1 MSSIAIRDAL
11 DVKSPAESVDYIN
24 MLIYGEPGAGK
35 TWLCGSAQMGEL
47 TKPVLFVDVEGGV
60 TTVRHWGDIDVV
72 QVRTLEQLN
81 DVHAALDRDM
91 DDYYKTVIIDSL
103 TELQKLDMSNIMLQR
118 YLDKPEKIDR
128 DVPDMYAWGKSA
140 NRLRLMIRKF
150 RDLEM
155 HVICTCLL
163 ASEKEDSTAKWF
175 YYPSL
180 PGKLRAELP
189 GFFDIVGY
197 LRSIEEQ
204 GESADE
210 AVITRIIQF
219 AKTEKVVAKDR
230 TASLGDVM
238 RNPTLP
244 EIWETI
250 NKSNPNGKQGANQ

>member
-1 MSSIAIRDAL
+1 MTTVAIRDAL

-35 TWLCGSAQMGEL
+35 TYLCGSAQLGEL
-47 TKPVLFVDVEGGV
+47 TKPVLFLDVEGGV
-60 TTVRHWGDIDVV
+60 TTVRHLTDIDVV

-81 DVHAALDRDM
+81 SIHAALDRDM
-91 DDYYKTVIIDSL
+91 DNYYKTVIIDSL
-103 TELQKLDMSNIMLQR
+103 SELQKLDMSNIMLQR
-118 YLDKPEKIDR
+118 YTDKPDKIDR
-128 DVPDMYAWGKSA
+128 DVPDMYAWGKSG

-150 RDLEM
+150 RDLEC

-204 GESADE
+204 EGDES
-210 AVITRIIQF
+210 VITRIIQF

-238 RNPTLP
+238 RNPTIP
-244 EIWETI
+244 GIWELI
-250 NKSNPNGKQGANQ
+250 SESNPNGKGATK

>member
-1 MSSIAIRDAL
+1 LSTVAIRDAL

-35 TWLCGSAQMGEL
+35 TWLCGSAQLSEY
-47 TKPVLFVDVEGGV
+47 TKPTLFIDVEGGV

-81 DVHAALDRDM
+81 EVHGALARDM
-91 DDYYKTVIIDSL
+91 DSHYKTVIIDSL
-103 TELQKLDMSNIMLQR
+103 TELQKLDMSNIMLER
-118 YLDKPEKIDR
+118 WKDKPDRIDR
-128 DVPDMYAWGKSA
+128 DVPDMYAWGKSG

-150 RDLEM
+150 RDLEC

-163 ASEKEDSTAKWF
+163 ASEKEDSTAKLF
-175 YYPSL
+175 FYPSL

-204 GESADE
+204 DG
-210 AVITRIIQF
+210 
-219 AKTEKVVAKDR
+219 
-230 TASLGDVM
+230 
-238 RNPTLP
+238 
-244 EIWETI
+244 
-250 NKSNPNGKQGANQ
+250 